1 MSFEKIIIWV
11 LSLVY
16 TKQYINKVS
25 RNLEMLLTWAHL
37 QKMLVVK
44 VVNSTV
50 IMFKLIVLVSEP

>member
-25 RNLEMLLTWAHL
+25 RNLILKNVANMGSSA
-37 QKMLVVK
+37 KNVSGK
-44 VVNSTV
+44 SG
-50 IMFKLIVLVSEP
+50 KLYNDNV